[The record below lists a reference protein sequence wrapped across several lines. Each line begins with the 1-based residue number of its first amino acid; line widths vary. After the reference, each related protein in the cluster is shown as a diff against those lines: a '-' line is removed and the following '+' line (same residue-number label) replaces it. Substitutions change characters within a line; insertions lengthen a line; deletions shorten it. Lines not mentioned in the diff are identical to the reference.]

1 MDIESLIKA
10 TQATILKG
18 TTSIPINKIS
28 TDTRTIKKGDFYLP
42 LKGEHF
48 DGEKF
53 IDNALEKGAVGYFT
67 TTNYIN
73 NTANVILS
81 VQDAT
86 ETYLKIANY
95 TRNKINPK
103 VIAITGSSGKTTTK
117 EMVASVCSTKFKT
130 HKTALNHNNEI
141 GFCQTLMDMPNDTEI
156 LVTEMGM
163 RGLGQIELLSKYA
176 NPDISVITNVG
187 TAHIG
192 ILGSRENIAKAK
204 CEIVKHQNPNG
215 VFIAPNDDLIKQTIQ
230 FDGEQIY
237 VDDFKIIE
245 HCEGHTK
252 FEYKNKI
259 WEINIEGE
267 CNVIDAIYAIE
278 VGFALN
284 MDYKDINTGLKLYS
298 PIEKRWE
305 ISQKNGYKIIN
316 DSYNANPESVKSA
329 LKTVF
334 QLYPQAVI
342 ILGNMGELGKDE
354 KIYHKEVGEFIK
366 TQKANYKKLI
376 TIGNLAKEI
385 SDINN
390 NSINFETNTQA
401 ANYILKEI
409 EKNSTLFLKASRTM
423 KFEEIS
429 KMIGSA
435 K

>member
-1 MDIESLIKA
+1 
-10 TQATILKG
+10 
-18 TTSIPINKIS
+18 
-28 TDTRTIKKGDFYLP
+28 
-42 LKGEHF
+42 
-48 DGEKF
+48 
-53 IDNALEKGAVGYFT
+53 
-67 TTNYIN
+67 
-73 NTANVILS
+73 
-81 VQDAT
+81 
-86 ETYLKIANY
+86 
-95 TRNKINPK
+95 
-103 VIAITGSSGKTTTK
+103 
-117 EMVASVCSTKFKT
+117 
-130 HKTALNHNNEI
+130 
-141 GFCQTLMDMPNDTEI
+141 
-156 LVTEMGM
+156 
-163 RGLGQIELLSKYA
+163 
-176 NPDISVITNVG
+176 
-187 TAHIG
+187 
-192 ILGSRENIAKAK
+192 
-204 CEIVKHQNPNG
+204 
-215 VFIAPNDDLIKQTIQ
+215 
-230 FDGEQIY
+230 
-237 VDDFKIIE
+237 
-245 HCEGHTK
+245 
-252 FEYKNKI
+252 
-259 WEINIEGE
+259 
-267 CNVIDAIYAIE
+267 
-278 VGFALN
+278 